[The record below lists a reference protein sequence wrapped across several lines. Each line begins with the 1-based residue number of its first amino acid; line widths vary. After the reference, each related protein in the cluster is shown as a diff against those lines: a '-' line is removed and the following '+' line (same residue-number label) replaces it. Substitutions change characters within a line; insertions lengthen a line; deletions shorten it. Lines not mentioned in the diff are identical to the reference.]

1 MRNRLLNSLG
11 IFVVFICSFT
21 SVFAIG
27 ESYPGRIAYIGADYN
42 VYTIAQNQTYTLTT
56 DGNQNKVYQWATWA
70 KDGRLAYFCCDLPSA
85 LTLDTA
91 AYVSDD
97 GYQIGREVWQSRA
110 ESIIYAYWSPNTCGS
125 ATCRELAILHNS
137 LADRTLAVTLIQD
150 NGTDSQTTK
159 IGVGSPF
166 YFHFSP
172 NGDEMIFHRN
182 NDDIEIFSVAENSVT
197 NTLTSESIASFQAP
211 TWSPIDNRVLY
222 GIEGEQFTTTLI
234 ISDDGTTSTL
244 IEGVRGYVSFLWSPD
259 GRYVAYRALN
269 SDGYSNIVVLDAQSG
284 EVIAES
290 ANNAVAFWWSPNS
303 ERIAY
308 ASLSDGTGN
317 VSQGASTT
325 LSKRAVVQQDTT
337 LVWSVLE
344 IATEQSLLF
353 GNFYPTYEMGYL
365 MTYFDQ
371 FSPSHPVWS
380 PDSRY
385 IVYSHVKDEQPFIS
399 VLDVDSDG
407 FSVDIANGVFAT
419 WSFE

>member
-11 IFVVFICSFT
+11 VFVVFLVSFT
-21 SVFAIG
+21 GVYSIG

-42 VYTIAQNQTYTLTT
+42 IYTIAQNQTYTLTT
-56 DGNQNKVYQWATWA
+56 DGHQNKVYQWVTWA

-97 GYQIGREVWQSRA
+97 GYQTGRAVWQSRA
-110 ESIIYAYWSPNTCGS
+110 ESVIYAYWSPSTCGS
-125 ATCRELAILHNS
+125 DGCRNLAILHNS
-137 LADRTLAVTLIQD
+137 LTDRTLAVTLIQD
-150 NGTDSQTTK
+150 SGTESQTTK
-159 IGVGSPF
+159 IGIGSPF

-197 NTLTSESIASFQAP
+197 DALTSESIASFQAP
-211 TWSPIDNRVLY
+211 TWSPVDNRVLY
-222 GIEGEQFTTTLI
+222 GIEGGEFTTNLI
-234 ISDDGTTSTL
+234 ISNAGTDNIL
-244 IEGVRGYVSFLWSPD
+244 VEGVRGYVSFVWSPN

-269 SDGYSNIVVLDAQSG
+269 SDGYSNIMVLDAQSG

-308 ASLSDGTGN
+308 VSLDGTGN
-317 VSQGASTT
+317 VSQGATAT
-325 LSKRAVVQQDTT
+325 LSKRAVVQQDRT

-344 IATEQSLLF
+344 IASEQSRLF
-353 GNFYPTYEMGYL
+353 GNFYPTYEMGYM

-371 FSPSHPVWS
+371 FAPSHPIWS

-385 IVYSHVKDEQPFIS
+385 IVYSQIKDEQPFIS
-399 VLDVDSDG
+399 VIDIESAG
-407 FSVDIANGVFAT
+407 FTTDIANGVFAT